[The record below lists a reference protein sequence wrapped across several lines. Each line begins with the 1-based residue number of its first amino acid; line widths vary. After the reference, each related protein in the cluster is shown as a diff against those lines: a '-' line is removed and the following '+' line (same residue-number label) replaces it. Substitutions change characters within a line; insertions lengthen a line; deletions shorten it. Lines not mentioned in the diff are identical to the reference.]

1 MVGRNR
7 VYPYTFFGRL
17 PPGTTNVDVCVAL
30 VKTFKRTDLLCVQ
43 DFGAGR
49 FEVTFKNKESV
60 DRFLAHPVIELKGSE
75 CKFEYRGVQTK
86 VVRVFGFPKLEDA
99 GVLARE
105 MASYGKV
112 LGVSEEY
119 IPGWPEVLSGIR
131 RVRIEMVRPV
141 PNLLRVEDK
150 VVMCEYEGVVR
161 LCRRCSLPGH
171 HAAEC
176 ETPKCERCGKFG
188 HQTCSAACTRCGGD
202 HGVFSCR
209 VRTFASVATRAP
221 TRGEAGGVPVESEQ
235 NFPTLE
241 RPPQPKGPTPGEK
254 VPEKGGEKK
263 NESGLAEAVPS
274 PAAEVVP
281 ASPANEA
288 APTASPDEPEEM
300 ELAGPLIE
308 KAAKRRRKKG
318 GKQMRRKRA
327 QAEAAKAASDSDS
340 DSDSSEA
347 SEPDHKRT
355 ALPESDA
362 DSTST
367 LVEESTEGERQPPCP
382 MCGLSG
388 EQCECSALSST
399 TYSSTNEGSL
409 IEESSSVA

>member
-1 MVGRNR
+1 M
-7 VYPYTFFGRL
+7 
-17 PPGTTNVDVCVAL
+17 
-30 VKTFKRTDLLCVQ
+30 

-150 VVMCEYEGVVR
+150 CGVHTLRGGPRCFLLPGAHVR
-161 LCRRCSLPGH
+161 ECRDARAYAGGSRRC
-171 HAAEC
+171 A
-176 ETPKCERCGKFG
+176 R
-188 HQTCSAACTRCGGD
+188 
-202 HGVFSCR
+202 
-209 VRTFASVATRAP
+209 
-221 TRGEAGGVPVESEQ
+221 ESEQ

-263 NESGLAEAVPS
+263 NESGLAEAVSS

-288 APTASPDEPEEM
+288 APTASPDEPEQM
-300 ELAGPLIE
+300 ELAGPSE
-308 KAAKRRRKKG
+308 SRRPRSGAAKRRQADAPKESAGRG
-318 GKQMRRKRA
+318 CQGRFGQRLRFGLVRRHQNQTTSALRSQNQM
-327 QAEAAKAASDSDS
+327 Q
-340 DSDSSEA
+340 
-347 SEPDHKRT
+347 
-355 ALPESDA
+355 

-388 EQCECSALSST
+388 EQCECSALSSI